1 MAEGTTVDMN
11 LDLQGL
17 LCPIPVVKLAQA
29 VKQIE
34 VGQVISAV
42 ATDPGVLGDI
52 PSWCKTS
59 GNELIAMERDGKLFR
74 FTVKRLK

>member
-1 MAEGTTVDMN
+1 MTEGTTVDME
-11 LDLQGL
+11 LDLQGM

-29 VKQIE
+29 VKKVE

-59 GNELIAMERDGKLFR
+59 GNELISLEREGKVFCFIVR
-74 FTVKRLK
+74 RLK

>member
-1 MAEGTTVDMN
+1 MPDETTVDMT
-11 LDLQGL
+11 LDLRNM

-29 VKQIE
+29 VKQLE
-34 VGQVISAV
+34 VGKIVTAT

-52 PSWCKTS
+52 PSWCKVS
-59 GNELIAMERDGKLFR
+59 GNELVSMDREDKVFR

>member
-1 MAEGTTVDMN
+1 MTEETTIDME
-11 LDLQGL
+11 LDLQGM

-29 VKQIE
+29 VKKVE
-34 VGQVISAV
+34 LGQVISAV

-59 GNELIAMERDGKLFR
+59 GNELISLEREGKLFR
-74 FTVKRLK
+74 FTVRRQK

>member
-1 MAEGTTVDMN
+1 MTEEITIDME

-29 VKQIE
+29 VKKVE
-34 VGQVISAV
+34 VGQIISAV

-59 GNELIAMERDGKLFR
+59 GNELISLEREGKLFR
-74 FTVKRLK
+74 FTVRRQK

>member
-1 MAEGTTVDMN
+1 MTEETTVDMQ
-11 LDLQGL
+11 LDLQGM

-29 VKQIE
+29 LKKVE

-59 GNELIAMERDGKLFR
+59 GNELISLEREGKVFC
-74 FTVKRLK
+74 FTVRRLK

>member
-1 MAEGTTVDMN
+1 ME
-11 LDLQGL
+11 LDLQGM

-29 VKQIE
+29 LKKVE

-59 GNELIAMERDGKLFR
+59 GNELISLEREGKVFC
-74 FTVKRLK
+74 FTVRRLK

>member
-1 MAEGTTVDMN
+1 MAEETAIDMN

-29 VKQIE
+29 VKKVEI
-34 VGQVISAV
+34 GQVIAAV

-59 GNELIAMERDGKLFR
+59 GNELISLERDGKLFR
-74 FTVKRLK
+74 FIVRRQK